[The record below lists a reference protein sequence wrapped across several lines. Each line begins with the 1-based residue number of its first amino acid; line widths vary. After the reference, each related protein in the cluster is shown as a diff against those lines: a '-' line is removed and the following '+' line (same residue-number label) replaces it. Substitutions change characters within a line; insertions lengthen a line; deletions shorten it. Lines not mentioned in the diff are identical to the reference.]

1 MKRLMIASLI
11 LMLLALGLPLV
22 GNGGDPAAPADE
34 SAPPQASA
42 APLGADRERSV
53 SVLLGGEVVQM
64 NVYDYLV
71 GVVAAEMPAGFEQEA
86 LKAQAVAAR
95 SYLERAL
102 FFGSK
107 HENADICTDSACCQA
122 YISDEKM
129 RANWGE
135 NYEAN
140 IRKIR
145 DAVAETDGEYLV
157 YDGEPA
163 LAAFHSSSAGKTES
177 SASVWNELPYLV
189 SVDSP
194 ETAGDVPNFVSSLEL
209 SELDFRDTI
218 LHLRPDADM
227 TGSADSWLGAVERND
242 SGRVQSIV
250 IGGRTISGE
259 DMRTLF
265 SLRSTAFELVHAD
278 GVFRFTVTGYGHGVG
293 MSQYGAN
300 VMAQQGAD
308 HRQILEHYYSG
319 AVISG

>member
-1 MKRLMIASLI
+1 MKRLMIASLV
-11 LMLLALGLPLV
+11 LTLLALGLPLM
-22 GNGGDPAAPADE
+22 GSGESAALPDE
-34 SAPPQASA
+34 SAPPQPSA
-42 APLGADRERSV
+42 AALASDSQRSI
-53 SVLLGGEVVQM
+53 SVLLDGEPVQM

-71 GVVAAEMPAGFEQEA
+71 GVVAAEMPASFEPEA

-102 FFGSK
+102 YFGSK

-129 RANWGE
+129 RANWGAD
-135 NYEAN
+135 YETN
-140 IRKIR
+140 VRKIR
-145 DAVAETDGEYLV
+145 DAVTETDGEYLV

-163 LAAFHSSSAGKTES
+163 LAAFHSSSAGRTEA

-218 LHLRPDADM
+218 LHLRPEADM
-227 TGSADSWLGAVERND
+227 TGDADTWLGAVERND
-242 SGRVQSIV
+242 SGRVQSIE
-250 IGGRTISGE
+250 IGGQTISGE

-278 GVFRFTVTGYGHGVG
+278 GTFRFTVTGYGHGVG

-300 VMAQQGAD
+300 VMARQGAD
-308 HRQILEHYYSG
+308 HREILEHYYSG
-319 AVISG
+319 AAISG